1 MRGPSGMQR
10 RGSGWVKFDINDLVS
25 VGYDFSGCDRYAI
38 LPGMNST
45 HEDTVYHRFFAPLLT
60 ALERAHSRRKGLKF
74 TDKEFL
80 LSGVGRVIASVQSGR
95 EWVQYMQMQAG
106 GAITVANFFATLK
119 SPRRL
124 RLLEEV
130 ALDVCRELDAST
142 PAHAD
147 PLASHREL
155 DEFAIYASDGHYE
168 KASAHEKRI
177 EGKKYACGY
186 FFALNLR
193 SHSLALLDIARPVR
207 KKENDVKA
215 MKRLGSTA
223 LRLRAPKGIKV
234 IHAYDSAIIDY
245 AWWRRCKAKGVYFV
259 SREKENSAAEVVG
272 ENVWDRN
279 DPRNT
284 GVLSDELVGVFAGIL
299 MRRVRYC
306 DPATGE
312 IYSYMTS
319 ELNLP
324 PGLIAFIYKLRWD
337 VEKVFD
343 EKKNKLLEKKAWAKS
358 KRAKSQQAHFIA
370 LAHNLMV
377 WLERDLES
385 QEEIVDD
392 KSIDKKRK
400 RLSEAEELV
409 RQRGLTPNP
418 LVQNCLRITERSLQF
433 IRWLRHTLR
442 SQTSWTEAVA
452 QLRPFMAKYLA

>member
-1 MRGPSGMQR
+1 MQR
-10 RGSGWVKFDINDLVS
+10 HGSRWVKFGINDLLAAS
-25 VGYDFSGCDRYAI
+25 YDFEYRDGYAI
-38 LPGMNST
+38 LPGMKTT

-60 ALERAHSRRKGLKF
+60 ALERAHSGRSGLKF

-95 EWVQYMQMQAG
+95 DWVQYLQMQAG
-106 GAITVANFFATLK
+106 GAISVANFFATLK

-130 ALDVCRELDAST
+130 ALDVRRELDEST

-147 PLASHREL
+147 PLAAHPEL
-155 DEFAIYASDGHYE
+155 DGFAVYGSDGHYE
-168 KASAHEKRI
+168 KPSAHEKRI
-177 EGKKYACGY
+177 EGKKYAPGY
-186 FFALNLR
+186 FFALSLR
-193 SHSLALLDIARPVR
+193 SHSLALLDIARPER

-223 LRLRAPKGIKV
+223 LRLGAPKGVKV
-234 IHAYDSAIIDY
+234 IHAYDPAIIDY
-245 AWWRRCKAKGVYFV
+245 HWWYRCKAKGVYFV
-259 SREKENSAAEVVG
+259 SREKENSAAEGVG
-272 ENVWDRN
+272 ENAWDRN

-284 GVLSDELVGVFAGIL
+284 GVLSDELVGVFAGVL

-306 DPATGE
+306 DPVTGE

-343 EKKNKLLEKKAWAKS
+343 EKKNKLLEQKAWAKT
-358 KRAKSQQAHFIA
+358 KRAKCQQAHFIA

-377 WLERDLES
+377 CLERDLQS
-385 QEEIVDD
+385 QEGIVDD

-400 RLSEAEELV
+400 RLSEAEEIV
-409 RQRGLTPNP
+409 RQRGLIPNP

-433 IRWLRHTLR
+433 IRWLRYTLG
-442 SQTSWTEAVA
+442 SQTLWTEAVT
-452 QLRPFMAKYLA
+452 QLRPLMAKYLA